1 MKTGSSFFCFCAAML
16 FTGFLSGQSYSIYV
30 SDARNFQSSP
40 WQILKF
46 DENGQNGQVFIDDH
60 LAWPQDIF
68 FLEQENKVLI
78 SNLNNGRISAFDAGT
93 GAFIGE
99 FATGIGGPTRMSLG
113 PDSLLYVL
121 QWGGNGKV
129 RRYTLSGNY
138 LGEFTQV
145 GVGTSIGLDWDQ
157 AGNLYVSSYNGK
169 HIRKFGPDGADLGL
183 FVSSNLAGP
192 TNIWFADNGDLLV
205 IDYNGGAVKRFD
217 ALGNYLGVF
226 ISSLPQGE
234 GVAFLPDGNLLIGVG
249 GDSSVRKYSASGV
262 LLGNWIAPGTL
273 NLLTPNAVVTRPQPA
288 TNLHE
293 LYSEIMLVKPSAGA
307 RFQWSSPEA
316 GLQKVD
322 LFNSAGML
330 VRTLT
335 FTDNSYWEASE
346 LPAGVY
352 HLSTKLATRRMG
364 KQTIIITH

>member
-1 MKTGSSFFCFCAAML
+1 MLCA
-16 FTGFLSGQSYSIYV
+16 GQLSGQSYQIYV
-30 SDARNFQSSP
+30 SDARNFQNPP

-46 DENGQNGQVFIDDH
+46 DADGQNGQVFIDTH

-68 FLEQENKVLI
+68 FLEKENKVLI
-78 SNLNNGRISAFDAGT
+78 SNLNNGRISTFNAGT

-121 QWGGNGKV
+121 QWSGNGKV
-129 RRYTLSGNY
+129 RRYSLTGNY

-145 GVGTSIGLDWDQ
+145 GVNTSIGLDWDQ

-183 FVSSNLAGP
+183 FISANLAGP
-192 TNIWFADNGDLLV
+192 TNIWFADNGDLMV

-217 ALGNYLGVF
+217 AQGNYLGVF

-234 GVAFLPDGNLLIGVG
+234 GVAFLPDSNLLIGVG
-249 GDSSVRKYSASGV
+249 GESAVRKYTASGV
-262 LLGNWIAPGTL
+262 LLGNLIAPGTL
-273 NLLTPNAVVTRPQPA
+273 NLLTPNAVVLRPQSA
-288 TNLHE
+288 TPVQ
-293 LYSEIMLVKPSAGA
+293 EIYEDITLVKPNLGQQ
-307 RFQWSSPEA
+307 FQWQSAAS
-316 GLQKVD
+316 D
-322 LFNSAGML
+322 LKQVFLYNHSGVLM
-330 VRTLT
+330 RTLT
-335 FTDNSYWEASE
+335 FTDSTYWDASD

-352 HLSTKLATRRMG
+352 HLHAKLTDGRMG
-364 KQTIIITH
+364 KQTIVIAR